1 MKVFILLILSVMY
14 CVSALAQSLIKPDHK
29 VVNMGVKV
37 GLRALQSDISSIDM
51 DEVRLEDLSLIHI

>member
-37 GLRALQSDISSIDM
+37 GLRALSRIFHRLTWMRSGSKISTSNTM
-51 DEVRLEDLSLIHI
+51 